1 MEQWFRGI
9 LHKDWMKILTTG
21 LNANRTVWWTAFDRM
36 MEGSLVAY
44 LAALLIGLY
53 EYLMKS
59 RWNSIRAF
67 TCWILGKKSRIL
79 LDFPSPVYNKTV
91 LKCLCASQVAE
102 ICFLSRDLVSS
113 KGINLFTTKS
123 STIFHLHA
131 SLVFYYWHSIM
142 FKPWTSNS
150 YSLWKHT
157 LSKFLVYANLKPFR
171 ELWGHIIVSE
181 LHNAVA

>member
-21 LNANRTVWWTAFDRM
+21 PNANRTVWWTAFDRM

-67 TCWILGKKSRIL
+67 TCWILGKKQGIIRFSQ
-79 LDFPSPVYNKTV
+79 PSYTIKLYWNVCV
-91 LKCLCASQVAE
+91 LVRWLRYAFYPGTWFLPKELTFLPQKAARFS
-102 ICFLSRDLVSS
+102 ICMHHWYFIT
-113 KGINLFTTKS
+113 GI
-123 STIFHLHA
+123 
-131 SLVFYYWHSIM
+131 V
-142 FKPWTSNS
+142 
-150 YSLWKHT
+150 
-157 LSKFLVYANLKPFR
+157 
-171 ELWGHIIVSE
+171 
-181 LHNAVA
+181 